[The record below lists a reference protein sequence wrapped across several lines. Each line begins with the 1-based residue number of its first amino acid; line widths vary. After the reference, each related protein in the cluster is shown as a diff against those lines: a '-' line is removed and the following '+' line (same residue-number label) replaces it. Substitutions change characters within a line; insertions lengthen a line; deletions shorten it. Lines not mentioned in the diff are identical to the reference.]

1 MNYQVIFDVAQTGYR
16 NWGATLVSAVIFCAY
31 PIVFQKFKGRARG
44 HPAWPMLK
52 FLNYL
57 CVFGL
62 FITLLSIGTRYPK
75 YLRLES
81 ALRGSQC
88 QVTTGVVS
96 QFQHLYHQRHLG
108 EGESF
113 VVNGIEFKYREGSA
127 QNGFNHVGIIQ
138 NGQQVRINY
147 LGEDI
152 ARLEIAQ

>member
-1 MNYQVIFDVAQTGYR
+1 MNYQVIFDVAQTNAIVIG
-16 NWGATLVSAVIFCAY
+16 GATLVSAVIFCAY
-31 PIVFQKFKGRARG
+31 PIVFRNSKGARAGTPRG
-44 HPAWPMLK
+44 HMLK

-57 CVFGL
+57 CVFGTL

-113 VVNGIEFKYREGSA
+113 VVVKMGLNLSTAKEAPKTALTMSGSSKTGSKSA
-127 QNGFNHVGIIQ
+127 SII
-138 NGQQVRINY
+138 
-147 LGEDI
+147 L
-152 ARLEIAQ
+152 AKTLPA